1 VLDNDDRLLKALEL
15 AYGYLNRRDRTVSE
29 VRRHLQNRGREEA
42 AVERAIEILQAEGY
56 LDDARYARLFSED
69 KRTLEEWGRERIERA
84 LRERGVDRELVDE
97 TLAAGS
103 SDDSELE
110 RALSLLR
117 RRFPDPP
124 RDRRERDRALGMLI
138 RKGYDSELALDALSA
153 HARDADE
160 PSFR

>member
-1 VLDNDDRLLKALEL
+1 MLDNDDRLLKALDL

-29 VRRHLQNRGREEA
+29 IRRHLQNRVSEEA
-42 AVERAIEILQAEGY
+42 AVERAIEILQTEGY

-84 LRERGVDRELVDE
+84 LRERGIDREVVDE
-97 TLAAGS
+97 TLAGS
-103 SDDSELE
+103 SDQSELE

-117 RRFPDPP
+117 RRFPEPP

-138 RKGYDSELALDALSA
+138 RKGYDSELALQALSA

-160 PSFR
+160 ASFR

>member
-1 VLDNDDRLLKALEL
+1 VLDNDDRLLKALDL

-29 VRRHLQNRGREEA
+29 IRRHLQNRVSEEA

-84 LRERGVDRELVDE
+84 LRERGIDREVVDE
-97 TLAAGS
+97 TLAGS
-103 SDDSELE
+103 SDQSELE

-117 RRFPDPP
+117 RRFLEPP

-138 RKGYDSELALDALSA
+138 RKGYDSELALQALSA

-160 PSFR
+160 ASFR